1 MELSKKDKK
10 VARTLI
16 ETGLLR
22 EFAQGLSR
30 ADAILQDW
38 KNSAAPA
45 HRTTYHSLYNMIADF
60 DKHIACAMIICP
72 AQNTF
77 SLLPHS

>member
-30 ADAILQDW
+30 ADAILQNW
-38 KNSAAPA
+38 KNSTAPD

-60 DKHIACAMIICP
+60 DKHIARRKEP
-72 AQNTF
+72 
-77 SLLPHS
+77 